1 MDKAGEESS
10 AVRAD
15 SSSKESSIQP
25 HKDQLASLMKDL
37 RSRENELLEKAGGLE
52 HAYFTQVNKRAQ
64 HFDAAK
70 KIVANSLNQ
79 VIQHISQLGSKM
91 LTMVD
96 QQKDQIEALESR
108 MNTLNQVKLDIK
120 SLP

>member
-1 MDKAGEESS
+1 MDKAGGESS
-10 AVRAD
+10 ADEAG
-15 SSSKESSIQP
+15 KTASIQP
-25 HKDQLASLMKDL
+25 HKDQLGSLMKDL
-37 RSRENELLEKAGGLE
+37 RSRENDLLEKAGGLE
-52 HAYFTQVNKRAQ
+52 HAYFTQVNKRGQ

-108 MNTLNQVKLDIK
+108 MNILNQVKCHIK
-120 SLP
+120 SPP